1 MLLYSVLWDMVII
14 NGICV
19 LWDMVMYQQMK
30 VCALGYGDVSTNE
43 GMCFGIL

>member
-1 MLLYSVLWDMVII
+1 MYQQMKLWDLMMYQQMK
-14 NGICV
+14 

-43 GMCFGIL
+43 GMCFGIW